1 MDFPVKLKPILTALL
16 TLALFGCGSVQDRQS
31 SEENVPTEPRVA
43 VDFEELEAEV
53 NERPMS
59 PEVLEKLL
67 AAEFS
72 GYRGDPT
79 NVVDLYLKVARET
92 MDPAVLERTV
102 QLAIDISDLDRA
114 MQAAVIWHETD
125 PDNREARALAV
136 QMLARNGEVEAAWF
150 ITEESNSPFLVRLVA
165 AEAAST
171 GNTPQILWLGQQIEV
186 FGQEKAPHT
195 DLYLAQAILLNQLER
210 EEQAVEL
217 AKQALLF
224 DSDNTN
230 ALILLAEILVKLQRD
245 QEAAV
250 IIENWLE
257 TNWERAAAER
267 QSLLAIF
274 LELNLQASDPS
285 VDRLFSQFPESEQ
298 LLLIAAEIKINT
310 RQLDAA
316 ETLYLR
322 ALELP
327 EHESISNLQ
336 LGRIQHFRSES
347 DLAME
352 YYAKVP
358 PGVYYQY
365 AQDQVVSLLVEAG
378 RVEELVNFFAE
389 QRAAHPD
396 IEERLFVTQNQYLNA
411 LLDDYRLLDFL
422 TLALESYPQNFDLL
436 YARSLVAERM
446 GRLDISEADL
456 RNIIAQNENN
466 SNALNALGYTLT
478 NRTDRHAEAYVLIEK
493 ALSLNPESP
502 AILDSMGWV
511 LHNLGESE
519 EALQYLI
526 QAQDTL
532 YDPEVISH
540 HAEVL
545 WHLNRTDEALD
556 MIGVAMLEFP
566 GNELL
571 NDIRQRILDDLD
583 NS

>member
-1 MDFPVKLKPILTALL
+1 MEFPAKLKLTLTALL
-16 TLALFGCGSVQDRQS
+16 TSALVACGSIQDRQS
-31 SEENVPTEPRVA
+31 SEEIEPA
-43 VDFEELEAEV
+43 EPLIAADFEELEAEV

-59 PEVLEKLL
+59 PEVLERLL
-67 AAEFS
+67 EAEFS

-92 MDPAVLERTV
+92 MDPAILARTV

-114 MQAAVIWHETD
+114 MQAAVLWHETD
-125 PDNREARALAV
+125 PNNREARALAV

-165 AEAAST
+165 TEAATT
-171 GNTPQILWLGQQIEV
+171 GNTPQILWLGQQIEL

-195 DLYLAQAILLNQLER
+195 ELYLAQAILLNQLER

-224 DSDNTN
+224 DSDNTS

-250 IIENWLE
+250 IVENWLK
-257 TNWERAAAER
+257 TNWDRAAAER
-267 QSLLAIF
+267 QSLLAVF
-274 LELNLQASDPS
+274 LELNLQAADPS
-285 VDRLFSQFPESEQ
+285 VERLYAQFPESEQ

-316 ETLYLR
+316 ETLYMR
-322 ALELP
+322 AIDLP

-336 LGRIQHFRSES
+336 LGRIQHFRGEA
-347 DLAME
+347 DLAMA
-352 YYAKVP
+352 YYAEVP

-365 AQDQVVSLLVEAG
+365 AQDQVVSLLAEAG
-378 RVEELVNFFAE
+378 RIDELVDFFAE
-389 QRAAHPD
+389 QRAAHPE

-446 GRLDISEADL
+446 SRLDISEADL
-456 RNIIAQNENN
+456 RTIIAQDENN
-466 SNALNALGYTLT
+466 ANALNALGYTLT

-493 ALSLNPESP
+493 ALGLDPDSP

-526 QAQDTL
+526 RAQDAL

-571 NDIRQRILDDLD
+571 NNIRQRILDDLD